1 MAFMRGASLALAVIL
16 ACLAACGG
24 GGGGDDAGWL
34 YPLWVPTDVVV
45 ADLDG
50 DGRNDVLT
58 LGQYAASASQ
68 REGRL
73 IVHRQVSAGVF
84 AQAETFIVGLYPWR
98 LAVRDLDGDGNI
110 DAVVADVD
118 ERTVWLLLQDP
129 AVPGRFQAPHR
140 VASDITAYDVAIAD
154 LDDDGVP
161 DLAIPDARSG
171 SGRLL
176 LLYQDANRRGTF
188 VAQTD
193 LVVPGTA
200 ASAVASADLDGDE
213 RADLAMVIATPGGGT
228 VPRGMV
234 AYSLQ
239 QPDGSMG
246 PVTTLAPKTGL
257 NPRRLAIADYD
268 GDGRRDIFV
277 YYTPYS
283 ADYLATLTVL
293 LHDPAAMSFQ
303 PPVDTPAVGT
313 RGVDDA
319 VFADLDDDGRPDAA
333 LTGFFPVGSPST
345 VESRVNRYTQSGNG
359 AFAPTSSASLPFA
372 ASRITAGDLDGDRR
386 NEIVVHGADASYL
399 VLD

>member
-1 MAFMRGASLALAVIL
+1 MTSMRGASLAPAVML
-16 ACLAACGG
+16 VCLAACGG
-24 GGGGDDAGWL
+24 GGGGDGAGSL

-45 ADLDG
+45 ADLDA

-84 AQAETFIVGLYPWR
+84 AQAETLVVGLYPWR
-98 LAVRDLDGDGNI
+98 LAIRDIDGDGDI

-118 ERTVWLLLQDP
+118 GRAVWLLLQDP
-129 AVPGRFQAPHR
+129 AVPGRFQAPNR

-154 LDDDGVP
+154 LDSDGAP

-176 LLYQDANRRGTF
+176 LLYQDASQRGEF
-188 VAQTD
+188 VAQAD
-193 LVVPGTA
+193 LVLPGTSS
-200 ASAVASADLDGDE
+200 SAVASADLDGDE

-228 VPRGMV
+228 VPHGTV

-239 QPDGSMG
+239 LPDGSMG

-257 NPRRLAIADYD
+257 NPRRLTIADYD

-283 ADYLATLTVL
+283 TDYLATLTVL

-303 PPVDTPAVGT
+303 PPVDTPAIAT
-313 RGVDDA
+313 RGIDDA
-319 VFADLDDDGRPDAA
+319 VFADLDGDGRPDAA

-359 AFAPTSSASLPFA
+359 AFAPTSSVDLPFA

-386 NEIVVHGADASYL
+386 NEIVVLGADARFL